1 MLPFLIKDNNDNN
14 HYDNNNIM
22 IVKVLWEIIVQCGN
36 VVKVS

>member
-14 HYDNNNIM
+14 DNNNIM
-22 IVKVLWEIIVQCGN
+22 IVKVLWEINVQCGN

>member
-14 HYDNNNIM
+14 NIM
-22 IVKVLWEIIVQCGN
+22 IVKVLWDINVQCGN